1 MAEQSLKDKAAK
13 GLFWGGVSNGLQQ
26 VLGMLFGIFLARIL
40 SVDDYGLVGMLAIF
54 VAIANSISESG
65 FTAALTN
72 KNEFKHADY
81 NAVFWFNLIAGSLSY
96 VVLFL
101 AVPLIA
107 RFFGRVELVALSR
120 LFFLTIILG
129 AFATAHSAILF
140 KRMMVKERAKIDLC
154 ALALSGVVGI
164 LLALSG
170 FGYWALAWQSVT
182 FSVVTMLLRWYFSPW
197 RPTLNV
203 DLWPV
208 KEMFGFSA
216 KLLLTNIFNYI
227 NSNIFSVLLGRF
239 YNAMEVGYYSQGNKW
254 MSMGYSSIWGMINGV
269 AQPIFTEI
277 TDDKERQR
285 IVLRKMIRFAAFVSF
300 PVMLGLAFIAR
311 ELIVVAVGD
320 KWLPSVP
327 ILQLFCVWGTVS
339 PVQLLYSQLA
349 IAYGRSDFYMRSHI
363 FIGILQLVVALA
375 MLRFGVIWM
384 VLANVLIYTFVWTLI
399 WQWYINRL
407 IGIRLGDLL
416 RDICPYG
423 GGAIFVFACVYCLTG
438 SIGNL
443 YLSLVAKI
451 VLSVLFYVAIMY
463 FSKSVIFKEVVEF
476 ILKRK

>member
-101 AVPLIA
+101 AAPLIA

-349 IAYGRSDFYMRSHI
+349 IALWPLRFLYEEPYLYRYIAVGGGFSD
-363 FIGILQLVVALA
+363 VALWCYLDGVSECIDLYVCLDIDLA
-375 MLRFGVIWM
+375 MVYQPVDRNTLGG
-384 VLANVLIYTFVWTLI
+384 FVTGYMPLW
-399 WQWYINRL
+399 
-407 IGIRLGDLL
+407 GDLCL
-416 RDICPYG
+416 CVRVLPYG
-423 GGAIFVFACVYCLTG
+423 IDR
-438 SIGNL
+438 
-443 YLSLVAKI
+443 
-451 VLSVLFYVAIMY
+451 
-463 FSKSVIFKEVVEF
+463 EF
-476 ILKRK
+476 IPFAGR

>member
-1 MAEQSLKDKAAK
+1 
-13 GLFWGGVSNGLQQ
+13 
-26 VLGMLFGIFLARIL
+26 
-40 SVDDYGLVGMLAIF
+40 
-54 VAIANSISESG
+54 
-65 FTAALTN
+65 
-72 KNEFKHADY
+72 
-81 NAVFWFNLIAGSLSY
+81 
-96 VVLFL
+96 
-101 AVPLIA
+101 
-107 RFFGRVELVALSR
+107 
-120 LFFLTIILG
+120 
-129 AFATAHSAILF
+129 
-140 KRMMVKERAKIDLC
+140 
-154 ALALSGVVGI
+154 
-164 LLALSG
+164 
-170 FGYWALAWQSVT
+170 
-182 FSVVTMLLRWYFSPW
+182 
-197 RPTLNV
+197 
-203 DLWPV
+203 
-208 KEMFGFSA
+208 
-216 KLLLTNIFNYI
+216 
-227 NSNIFSVLLGRF
+227 
-239 YNAMEVGYYSQGNKW
+239 
-254 MSMGYSSIWGMINGV
+254 MINGV